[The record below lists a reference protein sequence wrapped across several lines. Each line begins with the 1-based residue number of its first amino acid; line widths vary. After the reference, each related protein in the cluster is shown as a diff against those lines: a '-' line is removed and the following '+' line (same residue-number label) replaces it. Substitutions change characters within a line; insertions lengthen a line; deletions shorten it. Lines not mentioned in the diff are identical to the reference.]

1 MASRQNPKS
10 KAFGRYVANKAGIRG
25 YAMNG
30 DGKAKLAEAAGMS
43 EADITKILNGEYEI
57 QPDPLKP
64 LATALD
70 VPQKELLRM
79 AGVLEGKGTLP
90 QDRPLTVQL
99 AAQRLGIK
107 SPKNVE
113 AFETIVAALLQ
124 AEKRR

>member
-10 KAFGRYVANKAGIRG
+10 KAFGRYVASKAGARG
-25 YAMNG
+25 YVLSG

-79 AGVLEGKGTLP
+79 AGVLEGRATLP

-113 AFETIVAALLQ
+113 FFQILVTALLD
-124 AEKRR
+124 AEKRH